1 MDADGSGRERLDASN
16 LAALSEVGCVTCI
29 YPPTPPDS
37 GISFDN
43 EAFWQPTPVT
53 FAIRRRYSVSAA

>member
-29 YPPTPPDS
+29 YPPTPPGS
-37 GISFDN
+37 GISFDHD
-43 EAFWQPTPVT
+43 AFWQPT
-53 FAIRRRYSVSAA
+53 R